1 MTTEEHIGRRIAAL
15 DDTIH
20 QRTRLALL
28 SVLADSA
35 GADTRFLKRI
45 ICLTDGNLGRHL
57 TVLRDAGMVKMSR
70 KGSGRNASTWIE
82 LTERGL
88 AGYLDELRTLT
99 SAIQRLDEVR
109 TDQMRGR

>member
-35 GADTRFLKRI
+35 GADTSFLKRVLG
-45 ICLTDGNLGRHL
+45 LTDGNLGRHL
-57 TVLRDAGMVKMSR
+57 TVLRDAGMVTTSR
-70 KGSGRNASTWIE
+70 KGSGRTAGTWVE

-88 AGYLDELRTLT
+88 AGYLEELQTLT
-99 SAIQRLDEVR
+99 SAIRRLDEVR
-109 TDQMRGR
+109 TEQLRGR